1 MMCRLK
7 SIWLVLLGWC
17 MIAVSCQDTDIVP
30 QNNETIGEGEST
42 LHTTIAF
49 KPLMEG
55 LKSRTHGE
63 AIKEIHHLSI
73 LVYNESKKLVDCYDY
88 TATGSTDYDH
98 YNLNDKDRT
107 DEDAE
112 NGATAESYTPQATL
126 KMILPYGKY
135 YMYAVANMS
144 DLKSTH
150 AEAIKTVDGLKS
162 IPLTWSPQFVKNNKA
177 TTNQG

>member
-73 LVYNESKKLVDCYDY
+73 LVYNESKKLVDCYD
-88 TATGSTDYDH
+88 
-98 YNLNDKDRT
+98 
-107 DEDAE
+107 
-112 NGATAESYTPQATL
+112 
-126 KMILPYGKY
+126 
-135 YMYAVANMS
+135 
-144 DLKSTH
+144 
-150 AEAIKTVDGLKS
+150 
-162 IPLTWSPQFVKNNKA
+162 
-177 TTNQG
+177 